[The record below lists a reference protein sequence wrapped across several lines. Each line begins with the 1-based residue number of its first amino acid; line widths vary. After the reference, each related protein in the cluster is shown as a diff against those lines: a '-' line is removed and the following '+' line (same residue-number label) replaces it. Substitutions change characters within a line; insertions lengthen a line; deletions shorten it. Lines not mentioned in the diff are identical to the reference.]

1 MNLFLEKE
9 ENKNIFPLSDET
21 DTCSSLEKRIGEKM
35 KLKKAAAV
43 LLTAS
48 LAFSLSVTP
57 VLADN
62 VNDLKEQKQAAEDEV
77 SSLQSQLNTLM
88 TKITEL
94 ENDLITTGEEITQTE
109 ADLQTAQD
117 DEQKQYEDMKLRI
130 KYMYE
135 AGSGSAAVEKVM
147 TTGSISGM
155 LTQAE
160 YSQQV
165 HTFDRQKLKEYAET
179 VQKVKDLQDTLETK
193 MDDLKKTQT
202 EFEAQQDELNTT
214 ITEKSAEVANLDDQL
229 QAAIKKA
236 AEEEAARQK
245 AAEEAA
251 AKKAAQ
257 QSSST
262 SNKNTSGNTGSTT
275 TKTENST
282 VNNNTSKPSTST
294 PSASTP
300 PASTPSE
307 DNSASDTPVYT
318 PDYNQ
323 SAADIIVSAAWS
335 QVGKATY
342 VWGTQIPYV
351 SFDCSGLVQWCYAQ
365 AGISI
370 PRQSTSI
377 KNSGTIVSDPRPGD
391 ICWTPGHVAIYIG
404 NGQMIEAQQDGV
416 PICVSK
422 VRATYYIRY

>member
-1 MNLFLEKE
+1 
-9 ENKNIFPLSDET
+9 
-21 DTCSSLEKRIGEKM
+21 M
-35 KLKKAAAV
+35 KFRKAAAV
-43 LLTAS
+43 LLAAVLTCS
-48 LAFSLSVTP
+48 LTVIP
-57 VLADN
+57 VFADD
-62 VNDLKEQKQAAEDEV
+62 VDTLEEQKQAAEDEV
-77 SSLQSQLNTLM
+77 SSLQTQLNTLM

-109 ADLQTAQD
+109 ADLQTAQE
-117 DEQKQYEDMKLRI
+117 DEQKQYEAMKLRI

-135 AGSGSAAVEKVM
+135 AGSGTAAVEKVM

-165 HTFDRQKLKEYAET
+165 HTYDRQKLQEYADT

-202 EFEAQQDELNTT
+202 EFEAQQEELNTT
-214 ITEKSAEVANLDDQL
+214 ITEKSAEVENLDGQL

-245 AAEEAA
+245 AAEEEA
-251 AKKAAQ
+251 AKKAAAQ
-257 QSSST
+257 QSSS
-262 SNKNTSGNTGSTT
+262 SNTNSSGSTGSTAS
-275 TKTENST
+275 KTESNTAGS
-282 VNNNTSKPSTST
+282 NTSTPSTTTPSVSTPSTST
-294 PSASTP
+294 PSN
-300 PASTPSE
+300 STPSAG
-307 DNSASDTPVYT
+307 SGSSSTPTYT

-323 SAADIIVSAAWS
+323 SAADIIVSAARS

-370 PRQSTSI
+370 PRQSTAI

-416 PICVSK
+416 PICVSS

>member
-1 MNLFLEKE
+1 
-9 ENKNIFPLSDET
+9 
-21 DTCSSLEKRIGEKM
+21 M

-147 TTGSISGM
+147 ATGSISGM

-165 HTFDRQKLKEYAET
+165 HTYDRQKLKEYAET

-294 PSASTP
+294 PSVSIP